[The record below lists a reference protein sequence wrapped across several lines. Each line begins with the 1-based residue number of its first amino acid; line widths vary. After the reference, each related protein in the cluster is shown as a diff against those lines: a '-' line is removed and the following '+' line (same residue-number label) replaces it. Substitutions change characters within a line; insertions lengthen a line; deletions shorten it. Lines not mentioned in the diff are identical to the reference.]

1 MYQFWLQESHIS
13 DYLLDM
19 NQKRNI
25 NAWSAAKF
33 AELSLPM
40 YANLPAELVINHLV
54 EKDILPVES
63 LGGVLL
69 EDALRRDPVLLAQL
83 LPELEPDL
91 G

>member
-1 MYQFWLQESHIS
+1 
-13 DYLLDM
+13 M
-19 NQKRNI
+19 NQKRNR

-33 AELSLPM
+33 AELFLPM

-54 EKDILPVES
+54 EEDVLPVEP
-63 LGGVLL
+63 LGGVFL

-91 G
+91 GWPFKRL